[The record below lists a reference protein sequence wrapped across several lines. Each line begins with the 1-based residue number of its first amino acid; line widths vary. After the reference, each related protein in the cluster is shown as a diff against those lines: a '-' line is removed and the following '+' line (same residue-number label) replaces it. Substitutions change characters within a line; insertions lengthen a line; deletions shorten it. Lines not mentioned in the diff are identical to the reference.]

1 MTDET
6 KHRGLRLRLHW
17 KILLY
22 SSALLVTLI
31 VAMLVYVRSQAAGFV
46 SGRLA
51 EDLERGS
58 QRIKAAENEQLSDLH
73 LTAALVASFPSLNAL
88 LGTADLATIRDFLT
102 SYQQRNNGP
111 ELLIVL
117 DPKGN
122 VVARTDEMNPEPI
135 PAAGAHWVQPAL
147 AGQAA
152 NYVLATPH
160 GDYNTTAAP
169 AEAGG
174 MVFGFVIAGSK
185 IDTNFARKL
194 RDVSQSEVVIVGDHV
209 LGSTL
214 EGSMPWQTR
223 TQWLDAIGGNDGRR
237 IIEIGGERNA
247 SFVTELSPDGGS
259 EATSLLAISLQSQDR
274 ALAPYRH
281 IQYGLL
287 VLGLLAALVG
297 ISGSA
302 LLARTVTAPVGKL
315 VEGTQQ
321 VAAGNFDFRLDIRS
335 GDEIG
340 DLAESFNTM
349 TQGLRERADMQ
360 KFVSQSTVDMIQSS
374 SQKRISAGERHEVT
388 VFFSD
393 IRGFTS
399 MSERR
404 APEEVVKILNRCLS
418 LQAERVKK
426 FSGDIDKFVGDAVVA
441 VFDGEDMVLNAIR
454 CGVEIHKE
462 LEAYNSAFPEEEP
475 IHIGIGIV
483 TGEVILGSI
492 GSKDRLDF
500 TVIGSNV
507 NLCARL
513 CSLAESGEILLSEP
527 TFLAVKGLISASRVD
542 PLNVKGFSEPVPVY
556 KMTVC

>member
-1 MTDET
+1 MPTET
-6 KHRGLRLRLHW
+6 KTRGLRLHW

-22 SSALLVTLI
+22 FSALLVTLI
-31 VAMLVYVRSQAAGFV
+31 AAMLVYVRSQAASFV
-46 SGRLA
+46 GGRLA
-51 EDLERGS
+51 EDLVQGS
-58 QRIKAAENEQLSDLH
+58 QRIKAAENEQMSDLH
-73 LTAALVASFPSLNAL
+73 LTAALVASIPQLNAL
-88 LGTADLATIRDFLT
+88 LGTHDLATIRDFLT

-111 ELLIVL
+111 DLLIVL
-117 DPKGN
+117 DSKGKLL
-122 VVARTDEMNPEPI
+122 ARTDEMNNEPI
-135 PAAGAHWVQPAL
+135 PEAETRWVQPVL
-147 AGQAA
+147 AGQPA
-152 NYVLATPH
+152 NDILATQR
-160 GDYNTTAAP
+160 GVFNTTAVA

-174 MVFGFVIAGSK
+174 TVFGFVIAGSS
-185 IDTNFARKL
+185 IDNDFARKL
-194 RDVSQSEVVIVGDHV
+194 RDVSQGEVVIVSDRV
-209 LGSTL
+209 LASTL
-214 EGSMPWQTR
+214 NVPPPFQTR
-223 TQWLDAIGGNDGRR
+223 AQWLEATGGKSGRR

-247 SFVTELSPDGGS
+247 SYVTELSPS
-259 EATSLLAISLQSQDR
+259 EGPVAISPLAISLQSQDR

-281 IQYGLL
+281 IQIGLL
-287 VLGLLAALVG
+287 VLGLLATVLG
-297 ISGSA
+297 ITGSA
-302 LLARTVTAPVGKL
+302 VLARTVTAPVGKL

-340 DLAESFNTM
+340 DLAQSFNTM

-360 KFVSQSTVDMIQSS
+360 KFVSQSTVEMIQSS
-374 SQKRISAGERHEVT
+374 SQKRISAGERHQAT
-388 VFFSD
+388 IFFSD

-404 APEEVVKILNRCLS
+404 APEEVVQILNRCLS

-441 VFDGEDMVLNAIR
+441 VFDGDDMVLNAIR

-462 LEAYNSAFPEEEP
+462 LEAYNAAFTEEEP

-483 TGEVILGSI
+483 MGEVILGSI

-513 CSLAESGEILLSEP
+513 CSLAEAGEILLSEP
-527 TFLAVKGLISASRVD
+527 TFLAVKGLISAARID